1 VITHRHNLPK
11 WAYQILLMGLLSSS
25 GVIFL
30 PILIRIIDNRLMA
43 NIMVAQVYIYYL
55 SLITQFGFAWSG
67 PAAMAKT
74 SSETASLQI
83 WRASIYSKLVLLTGP
98 VACIFA
104 LAYYLIGDEQSYLL
118 SFAMLLLAYA
128 LQSNWYLQAKGD
140 FANGVGLVLTGIIG
154 SMVLLF
160 ALLKTDLIDPDF
172 NAYSVVLILTLPQ
185 VVLGIGSCWRVKK
198 SVTIPY
204 LTYIS
209 LSEITAPIIKD
220 SPLVLGQLL
229 VLAATTLGTPAVA
242 SLANAEITTAYA
254 ATEKLFNL
262 GATALV
268 GLYMAYYPTLAK
280 SFHSDIRQYWSQI
293 RKLLKYLLLCG
304 ALLLLALRTIGQDLL
319 SIYLSATLAAPIQP
333 VLVAFGIWLILCL
346 SQHVLTGYLVF
357 AQRNLSVLLIN
368 SLVLIVTCIS
378 GYGFAELNPLF
389 WVYGMIAGQS
399 IPIMVLIYLYWLDK
413 QVT

>member
-1 VITHRHNLPK
+1 
-11 WAYQILLMGLLSSS
+11 
-25 GVIFL
+25 
-30 PILIRIIDNRLMA
+30 
-43 NIMVAQVYIYYL
+43 
-55 SLITQFGFAWSG
+55 
-67 PAAMAKT
+67 
-74 SSETASLQI
+74 
-83 WRASIYSKLVLLTGP
+83 
-98 VACIFA
+98 
-104 LAYYLIGDEQSYLL
+104 
-118 SFAMLLLAYA
+118 
-128 LQSNWYLQAKGD
+128 
-140 FANGVGLVLTGIIG
+140 
-154 SMVLLF
+154 
-160 ALLKTDLIDPDF
+160 
-172 NAYSVVLILTLPQ
+172 LPQ

>member
-1 VITHRHNLPK
+1 
-11 WAYQILLMGLLSSS
+11 
-25 GVIFL
+25 
-30 PILIRIIDNRLMA
+30 
-43 NIMVAQVYIYYL
+43 MVAQVYIYYL

-198 SVTIPY
+198 SVAIPN

-293 RKLLKYLLLCG
+293 RKLLKFLLLCG